1 MGVSVQAVL
10 SKSNCDFHIRVLFLG
25 FADLEEKFQEVFER
39 FETLEKDELSCP
51 VTSETSIEEE
61 EPVRCDAEK
70 EHNLDFFV
78 I

>member
-1 MGVSVQAVL
+1 MS
-10 SKSNCDFHIRVLFLG
+10 FLG

-70 EHNLDFFV
+70 EHNLDFFCYLKNLSTNNLILPV
-78 I
+78 D

>member
-1 MGVSVQAVL
+1 MSMDETNWF
-10 SKSNCDFHIRVLFLG
+10 SYFLG
-25 FADLEEKFQEVFER
+25 FADLEEKFHEVFER

-61 EPVRCDAEK
+61 EEPERCDAGT
-70 EHNLDFFV
+70 EHNVDFFA

>member
-1 MGVSVQAVL
+1 MTSFDHYVSYVYT
-10 SKSNCDFHIRVLFLG
+10 NWFLG

-61 EPVRCDAEK
+61 EPVRCDAER
-70 EHNLDFFV
+70 EHNLDFLV

>member
-1 MGVSVQAVL
+1 M
-10 SKSNCDFHIRVLFLG
+10 
-25 FADLEEKFQEVFER
+25 EEKFQEVFER

>member
-1 MGVSVQAVL
+1 M
-10 SKSNCDFHIRVLFLG
+10 ILG

-61 EPVRCDAEK
+61 EPERCEAETK
-70 EHNLDFFV
+70 HNVDFFA

>member
-10 SKSNCDFHIRVLFLG
+10 SKSNCDFLG

-61 EPVRCDAEK
+61 EPVRCEAET
-70 EHNLDFFV
+70 EHNVDLFV

>member
-1 MGVSVQAVL
+1 MW
-10 SKSNCDFHIRVLFLG
+10 FLG

-61 EPVRCDAEK
+61 EPVRCDAET
-70 EHNLDFFV
+70 EHNVDLFV